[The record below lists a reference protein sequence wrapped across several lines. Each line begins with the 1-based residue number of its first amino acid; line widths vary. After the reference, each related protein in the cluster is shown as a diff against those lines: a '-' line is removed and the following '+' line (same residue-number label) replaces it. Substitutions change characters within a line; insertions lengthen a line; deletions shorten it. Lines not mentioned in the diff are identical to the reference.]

1 MSYSKFKQS
10 AQNHLSKWIRTI
22 HPNIKEGEYNS
33 KNGVVSYPHI
43 LPLDGTTKD
52 KKEAIIKA
60 INRYHVL
67 TDDVKFNEKVFPKKE
82 LHHLA
87 HHLTSSQILC
97 YNFFSLFLRE
107 ELCNSREMKIT
118 PTLRDWLHKSFPDI
132 PIMSES
138 AKCEFEYK
146 FNDEEGTSFD
156 FCIFDDSTTIL
167 FEIKY
172 TENGFGKAKQDDY
185 HETKFQKIYKDLL
198 KKQDTVDK
206 DVKSKEF
213 FKNYQLFRN
222 AIRTNANTYFVVI
235 YPEDNMLC
243 HNGYEDFK
251 SKWLVHPERIKS
263 ITWEKAFK
271 HKTVANSALKSKYGF

>member
-1 MSYSKFKQS
+1 MNYSEFKHS
-10 AQNHLSKWIRTI
+10 AQIHLSNWIR
-22 HPNIKEGEYNS
+22 NINPDIEAGKYKS
-33 KNGVVSYPHI
+33 KDGYCHI

-67 TDDVKFNEKVFPKKE
+67 TDDVEFNEKVFPKEE

-107 ELCNSREMKIT
+107 KYDSRKMPITTELREW
-118 PTLRDWLHKSFPDI
+118 LRALLPDI
-132 PIMSES
+132 RPLSETCG
-138 AKCEFEYK
+138 CEFEYK
-146 FNDEEGTSFD
+146 FEEDGTSVD
-156 FCIFDDSTTIL
+156 FCIHDDTTKIL

-172 TENGFGKAKQDDY
+172 TEYGFGKAKQDDY

-198 KKQDTVDK
+198 RKQDTIDK
-206 DVKSKEF
+206 DVKSKDF

-235 YPEDNMLC
+235 YPEGNTLC
-243 HNGYEDFK
+243 HKEYEDFK
-251 SKWLVHPERIKS
+251 SKWPVHPERIKS

-271 HKTVANSALKSKYGF
+271 HKTVANSALKSKYNF